1 MNIGT
6 TISTQLELIKD
17 NLAEI
22 IGENEL
28 VKKLESGKQLKVYWG
43 TSPTGKPH
51 IGYFL
56 PLIKIAQLVKAGC
69 EVTIL
74 FADLHAYLDA
84 MKTTWELLDLRTRYY
99 ELLIKQILLRL
110 QVDLSKI
117 KFVKGSDFQLTK
129 EYTIDVYKFMSKIT
143 VDAAQKGGAEVVK
156 QSDNPALSGLAYPLL
171 QVLDEV
177 YLQADAELGGQ
188 DQRKIFM
195 LSRDHIHKLGYT
207 PSIHLMNPMIPS
219 ITAKNISSTN
229 TISANT
235 ISTNTISTNT
245 ISINIDSDTNPNPN
259 QSIQPEQIDK
269 YVEQISKLKS
279 KNLSWDNFIS
289 ISSKIASDLK
299 NKNVKNTSVE
309 TNKMSSS
316 DVNSKIDFL
325 ESEVSIRKKI
335 SKAFAE
341 PSNTTNTLFLFL
353 QYVIFPTNKLVSID
367 KFVINRD
374 EKYGGILEY
383 SDLETIKADYTNN
396 KLSPPD
402 LKQGISDWLV
412 NFLLPV
418 REHFQS
424 EELVELVKQAYL
436 E

>member
-1 MNIGT
+1 MEQNN
-6 TISTQLELIKD
+6 SLIK
-17 NLAEI
+17 
-22 IGENEL
+22 
-28 VKKLESGKQLKVYWG
+28 
-43 TSPTGKPH
+43 H
-51 IGYFL
+51 
-56 PLIKIAQLVKAGC
+56 
-69 EVTIL
+69 
-74 FADLHAYLDA
+74 
-84 MKTTWELLDLRTRYY
+84 
-99 ELLIKQILLRL
+99 ILLRL
-110 QVDLSKI
+110 QVDLSKV

-229 TISANT
+229 TISTNT
-235 ISTNTISTNT
+235 NSTNADPETN
-245 ISINIDSDTNPNPN
+245 SN
-259 QSIQPEQIDK
+259 QSIQPEHIDK
-269 YVEQISKLKS
+269 YIEQINKLKS

-299 NKNVKNTSVE
+299 NKNVKNTGVE

-316 DVNSKIDFL
+316 DANSKIDFL
-325 ESEVSIRKKI
+325 ESDVSVRKKI

-341 PSNTTNTLFLFL
+341 PTNTSNTLFLFL
-353 QYVIFPTNKLVSID
+353 QYVIFPANKLVSID
-367 KFVINRD
+367 KFVIERD

-424 EELVELVKQAYL
+424 EELVELVKQAYP

>member
-1 MNIGT
+1 MDLGT
-6 TISTQLELIKD
+6 RLELIKD

-28 VKKLESGKQLKVYWG
+28 IEKLQSDKPLKVYWG

-84 MKTTWELLDLRTRYY
+84 MKTTWELLDLRTQYY
-99 ELLIKQILLRL
+99 EIVVKQILLCL

-117 KFVKGSDFQLTK
+117 KFIKGSDFQLSK

-143 VDAAQKGGAEVVK
+143 IDAAQKGGAEVVK

-177 YLQADAELGGQ
+177 YLEADAELGGQ

-195 LSRDHIHKLGYT
+195 LSRDHIHKLGYS

-219 ITAKNISSTN
+219 ITSKNSSSEVEIN
-229 TISANT
+229 AN
-235 ISTNTISTNT
+235 
-245 ISINIDSDTNPNPN
+245 
-259 QSIQPEQIDK
+259 QFVQPEHIDK
-269 YVEQISKLKS
+269 YIEQLGKLKN
-279 KNLSWDNFIS
+279 KNLSWDNFVS
-289 ISSKIASDLK
+289 ISNKIASDLK
-299 NKNVKNTSVE
+299 DKNYKKTES
-309 TNKMSSS
+309 NKMSSS
-316 DVNSKIDFL
+316 DTNSKIDFL
-325 ESEVSIRKKI
+325 ESETSIRKKI
-335 SKAFAE
+335 SKAYAE
-341 PSNTTNTLFLFL
+341 PTNTSNTLFLFL
-353 QYVIFPTNKLVSID
+353 QYVIFPANKLLNIE
-367 KFVINRD
+367 KFVIERD
-374 EKYGGILEY
+374 EKYGGVLEY
-383 SDLETIKADYTNN
+383 QNLDLVKNDYMNN
-396 KLSPPD
+396 KLAPQD
-402 LKQGISDWLV
+402 LKQGISDWLIK
-412 NFLLPV
+412 FLEPV
-418 REHFQS
+418 RNYFLTDELQNLIKQS
-424 EELVELVKQAYL
+424 YL

>member
-1 MNIGT
+1 MEIQ
-6 TISTQLELIKD
+6 TQLELIKD

-28 VKKLESGKQLKVYWG
+28 VEKLQSGKPLKVYWG

-99 ELLIKQILLRL
+99 EIVIKQILTCL
-110 QVDLSKI
+110 QVDLTKI
-117 KFVKGSDFQLTK
+117 KFIKGSDFQLSK
-129 EYTIDVYKFMSKIT
+129 EYTTDVYKFMSKIT

-195 LSRDHIHKLGYT
+195 LSRDHIHKLGYS

-219 ITAKNISSTN
+219 ITAKNTCSTN
-229 TISANT
+229 TN
-235 ISTNTISTNT
+235 
-245 ISINIDSDTNPNPN
+245 SDTNSNLN
-259 QSIQPEQIDK
+259 QTIQPEHIDK
-269 YVEQISKLKS
+269 YIEQINKLKT
-279 KNLSWDNFIS
+279 KNLSWDNFVS
-289 ISSKIASDLK
+289 ISGKIASDLK
-299 NKNVKNTSVE
+299 NKNVKSTCAE
-309 TNKMSSS
+309 INKMSSS

-325 ESEVSIRKKI
+325 ESEESVRKKI

-341 PSNTTNTLFLFL
+341 PSNTSNTLFLFL
-353 QYVIFPTNKLVSID
+353 EYVIFPANKLASIN

-374 EKYGGILEY
+374 EKYGGVLEY
-383 SDLETIKADYTNN
+383 VDLKTIKADYTND

-424 EELVELVKQAYL
+424 TELQELIKQAYP

>member
-1 MNIGT
+1 MDFQT
-6 TISTQLELIKD
+6 KFDLIKD

-28 VKKLESGKQLKVYWG
+28 VKKLQSDKPLRVYWG

-84 MKTTWELLDLRTRYY
+84 MKTTWELLDLRTQYY
-99 ELLIKQILLRL
+99 EIVIKQILLCL
-110 QVDLSKI
+110 QVDLTKI
-117 KFVKGSDFQLTK
+117 KFIKGSDFQLSK

-177 YLQADAELGGQ
+177 YLNSDAELGGQ

-195 LSRDHIHKLGYT
+195 LSRDHIHKLGYS

-219 ITAKNISSTN
+219 ITAKNVNSGSNNMDSNNLDPNNLN
-229 TISANT
+229 T
-235 ISTNTISTNT
+235 
-245 ISINIDSDTNPNPN
+245 DTS
-259 QSIQPEQIDK
+259 QTVQPEQIDK
-269 YVEQISKLKS
+269 YIEQINKLKS
-279 KNLSWDNFIS
+279 KNLSWDNFVTVTG
-289 ISSKIASDLK
+289 KIASDLK
-299 NKNVKNTSVE
+299 DKNVKKTDS
-309 TNKMSSS
+309 NKMSSS

-325 ESEVSIRKKI
+325 EPEISIRKKI

-341 PSNTTNTLFLFL
+341 PTNTSNTLFLFL
-353 QYVIFPTNKLVSID
+353 QYVVFPINKLVQVE
-367 KFVINRD
+367 KFIIERD
-374 EKYGGILEY
+374 EKYGGMLEY
-383 SDLETIKADYTNN
+383 TDLELLKLDYVSD

-412 NFLLPV
+412 KFLEPV
-418 REHFQS
+418 RNHFMG
-424 EELVELVKQAYL
+424 EELVELVKKAYN
-436 E
+436 